1 MFPGK
6 FHLLRAAGLLL
17 IAGTSLFAGN
27 FAAPAEGPVAFRR
40 DQLPLDSDTM
50 AALSRELATLAA
62 GLDAKTAVIRRA
74 AAQMLALATAL
85 DPANARAR
93 ALISEFEN
101 ENHRADPAPVGES
114 RTRVWE
120 LLAWLETPAAGG
132 HGRALAACLTDV
144 ILVADPENPRA
155 KTLLGA
161 AERGAWTGWIPELSA
176 YQVVA
181 RPAPPEITA
190 AAKPALLLAKAR
202 VFTPLWKKAAARP
215 ETADPAEPVKWIL
228 VPAPLEMH
236 SRMITGD
243 QTETPP
249 FSIVLRTSDTTA
261 GFTRL
266 ATSLLTVLEKQHG
279 SLPAGGHVTIG
290 SDEFMASAL
299 SNKRQSF
306 SAAAAVL
313 ASAAISGREPDATI
327 IGLVDESG
335 AFKLPPRFWE
345 QLLALGTGTGG
356 RLVLPAAA
364 AQYLPAMLAFEKPGF
379 FLGYEVLLASNFQ
392 ELLALTA
399 KTPAE
404 PLAKASAQFQEIRD
418 KAGSQPPGQYV
429 ANPFVRRRLEEIAR
443 LAPCHY
449 SAKMLAIQGAGNRPT
464 LIPRPVLTSELR
476 LVIEPAEWLAWRT
489 NSYLEGAELTRLGS
503 TLESCRTRVDRLV
516 RYTEKND
523 RELLARVQELITAI
537 RTLERAARSRGGYYY
552 TINEVISAQSSV
564 LRAYNT
570 AAETL
575 ALAAGDPE
583 TVPAR

>member
-6 FHLLRAAGLLL
+6 FHLLRAAGLSL

-50 AALSRELATLAA
+50 AGLSRELATLAA
-62 GLDAKTAVIRRA
+62 GLDAKTAVNRRA

-85 DPANARAR
+85 DPANAWAR
-93 ALISEFEN
+93 ELITGLQN
-101 ENHRADPAPVGES
+101 ETHRADPAPAGES

-120 LLAWLETPAAGG
+120 LLAWLETPAAGSQ
-132 HGRALAACLTDV
+132 GRALAACLTDV

-155 KTLLGA
+155 KTLLGV
-161 AERGAWTGWIPELSA
+161 AERGAWAGWIPALSA
-176 YQVVA
+176 YQAVA
-181 RPAPPEITA
+181 KTAPPEKTA

-202 VFTPLWKKAAARP
+202 VFTPLWKKAATRP
-215 ETADPAEPVKWIL
+215 GLADPAQPVKWIL
-228 VPAPLEMH
+228 VPAPLEM
-236 SRMITGD
+236 SARMITGD
-243 QTETPP
+243 QTGQPP
-249 FSIVLRTSDTTA
+249 FSIVIRATDTTA
-261 GFTRL
+261 GFTQL

-279 SLPAGGHVTIG
+279 SLPAGGRVTIG

-327 IGLVDESG
+327 IGLVDATG
-335 AFKLPPRFWE
+335 AFKLPPAFWE
-345 QLLALGTGTGG
+345 QLQALGTGTGG
-356 RLVLPAAA
+356 RLVLPATAA
-364 AQYLPAMLAFEKPGF
+364 EYLPSMLAFEKPGF
-379 FLGYEVLLASNFQ
+379 FLEYEILLASNFQ
-392 ELLALTA
+392 ELLDLTA

-418 KAGSQPPGQYV
+418 KAGSQPPGSYL

-449 SAKMLAIQGAGNRPT
+449 SAKMLAIQGAGNRPI
-464 LIPRPVLTSELR
+464 LVPRVVLASELR
-476 LVIEPAEWLAWRT
+476 LAIEPAEWLAKWT
-489 NSYLEGAELTRLGS
+489 NSDFEGAELTRLGS

-516 RYTEKND
+516 RYAEKND
-523 RELLARVQELITAI
+523 RDLLARVQELITAI
-537 RTLERAARSRGGYYY
+537 RTLERAARAHGDYY
-552 TINEVISAQSSV
+552 EVISAQSLV
-564 LRAYNT
+564 LRAYN
-570 AAETL
+570 A
-575 ALAAGDPE
+575 AAGELGLAPGDAE
-583 TVPAR
+583 TVPER